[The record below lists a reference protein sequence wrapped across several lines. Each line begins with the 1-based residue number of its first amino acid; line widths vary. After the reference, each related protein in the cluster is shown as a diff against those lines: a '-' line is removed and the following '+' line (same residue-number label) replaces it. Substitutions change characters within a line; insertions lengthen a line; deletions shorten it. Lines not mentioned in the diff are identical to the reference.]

1 MPWDSIGAIIGSVA
15 EGYVQM
21 NARNQAAAASNQL
34 ALAAQQSSGYPSLE
48 YYAYNQNNQNFDGI
62 VTTMTRGAV
71 PRSSFLDMIDSLGR
85 AFSYGVKEITIS
97 RSDYIT
103 LHSNI
108 GRYYNSSVS
117 NRESDQLTISTSH
130 GNIIVK
136 CEGNTRFSNIDFDKY
151 MEDVE

>member
-21 NARNQAAAASNQL
+21 NARNQAAAVRNQAAAASNQL
-34 ALAAQQSSGYPSLE
+34 ALAAE